1 MVPDSISVA
10 HAYPGTE
17 LYDYVLDRGFLLS
30 MARWS
35 IKVAINSPMSRY
47 PGLPADE
54 MLSAL
59 HRFYD
64 EYYFRPK
71 AIFRILKEAAFDRR
85 ERRRIYKE
93 AKSFLEVRSTRK
105 QLVAPPI
112 RRHCSE

>member
-1 MVPDSISVA
+1 MVDQGGHQLA
-10 HAYPGTE
+10 HVT
-17 LYDYVLDRGFLLS
+17 
-30 MARWS
+30 
-35 IKVAINSPMSRY
+35 Y

-112 RRHCSE
+112 RRHCSAESRIADD